1 MPRRRTDS
9 APSPE
14 VTSAPAPKRRRAA
27 AKPAEPVAATEVAL
41 PRMLACL
48 EALTEEVAR
57 LRQEVSRVK
66 RTEAESPD
74 AIANEIAFALANPED
89 VPVDLGPPEPEADF
103 DLPEADL
110 EGKYADLLADIDSFN
125 ERLDE
130 AGPIG
135 NDEAQ
140 ALLGRLATLAEGLP
154 DDPARDGH
162 RVLSEDEIQAMVAEA
177 QAPSQAL
184 ALAPEEVTE
193 LLTVATG
200 DADVNTGLV
209 EADAPLSNEEIEA
222 LLAAASA
229 EPGVE
234 SAVAES
240 AVEEDPNA
248 MMSNDEIAALLA
260 AASAEPVANSAV
272 AESPVEEDPN
282 AMMSNDEIAAL
293 LAAAIA
299 EPVANSPV
307 AESPMEEDPNAMM
320 SNDEIA
326 ALLAAASAE
335 STTPS
340 EPEPA
345 PARGGVLS
353 AAQLTA
359 LLMAPDVPAD
369 PEPLPDPDTVG
380 TPMDADAL
388 AALLAEAQSTPAASA
403 SGQAPS
409 WGKSFISAD
418 PGSTAEAA
426 TVDAGESSNNGPV
439 FTDDKRDVGAVR
451 LVPARLAIRAMAVP
465 LGFQEGKL
473 VLRVAEPADTAAIDR
488 ISKATGLGI
497 ITQSAPMGQVV
508 QELRLA
514 YADANHDM
522 ARHVVM
528 ATAEE
533 RPRLW
538 DRLAGMWKKSA

>member
-1 MPRRRTDS
+1 
-9 APSPE
+9 
-14 VTSAPAPKRRRAA
+14 
-27 AKPAEPVAATEVAL
+27 
-41 PRMLACL
+41 MLACL

-66 RTEAESPD
+66 RAEAESPD
-74 AIANEIAFALANPED
+74 AIANEIAFALANPET
-89 VPVDLGPPEPEADF
+89 VAVDLGPPEPEADF
-103 DLPEADL
+103 DLPEVDL

-125 ERLDE
+125 EGLDE
-130 AGPIG
+130 SGPIG

-177 QAPSQAL
+177 KAPG
-184 ALAPEEVTE
+184 LAPDEVAA
-193 LLTVATG
+193 LLSTATG
-200 DADVNTGLV
+200 NADVNAGLV
-209 EADAPLSNEEIEA
+209 EADAPLSNDEIEA

-229 EPGVE
+229 EPVMN
-234 SAVAES
+234 SPVAES
-240 AVEEDPNA
+240 PAEEDPNA
-248 MMSNDEIAALLA
+248 VMSNDEIAALLAAASTEPAVESPVAESPAEEDASAVMSNDEIAALLAAASTEPVAESPVAESPAEEDANAVMSNDEIAALLA
-260 AASAEPVANSAV
+260 AASAEP
-272 AESPVEEDPN
+272 
-282 AMMSNDEIAAL
+282 
-293 LAAAIA
+293 AAA
-299 EPVANSPV
+299 
-307 AESPMEEDPNAMM
+307 
-320 SNDEIA
+320 
-326 ALLAAASAE
+326 
-335 STTPS
+335 TQ
-340 EPEPA
+340 PEPS
-345 PARGGVLS
+345 PASGGVLS

-369 PEPLPDPDTVG
+369 PEPPADPDAVG

-388 AALLAEAQSTPAASA
+388 AALLAEAQSTPAAPA
-403 SGQAPS
+403 GGQAPS
-409 WGKSFISAD
+409 WGKSFETAD

-426 TVDAGESSNNGPV
+426 TVDAGESLNNGPV

-497 ITQSAPMGQVV
+497 ITQSAPMNQVV